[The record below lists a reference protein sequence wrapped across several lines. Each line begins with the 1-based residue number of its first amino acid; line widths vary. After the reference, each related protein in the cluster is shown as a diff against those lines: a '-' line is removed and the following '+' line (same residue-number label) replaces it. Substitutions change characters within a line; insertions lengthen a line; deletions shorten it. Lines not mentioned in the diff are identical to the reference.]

1 MCTAFQLPINKTHL
15 QRNSVAQDFTGKG
28 KVTYLL
34 PFYLN
39 FTVVPMWSLPRL
51 MMNMHNPNQP
61 HKGSTQ
67 HEAPIVPH
75 LNHAHFETPV
85 LQQPFGYNDNQ
96 ATAPARIQKRSNDTH
111 DYLNLIERVARAE
124 YSRIPPHMVDL
135 EELISI
141 GTLAVQALVNNKTD
155 EDMKK
160 LNVSYIATAIRWGI
174 RNEMRIRLK
183 WYTLKHKKENNGD
196 AESGLTAVDQVR
208 EAVYETILSIDN
220 VTSGEE
226 GTNNHERIAD
236 SSATPEEELELSEL
250 GKAIRKSIETL
261 PARDRHIMECRF
273 YKNMPVK
280 DIADEMG
287 LSSSRITRI
296 VQSSLDAVRKYLKD
310 RMYMQ

>member
-1 MCTAFQLPINKTHL
+1 
-15 QRNSVAQDFTGKG
+15 
-28 KVTYLL
+28 
-34 PFYLN
+34 
-39 FTVVPMWSLPRL
+39 
-51 MMNMHNPNQP
+51 MMNTHNPKHTPN
-61 HKGSTQ
+61 GSTQ
-67 HEAPIVPH
+67 HDTTPVVPH
-75 LNHAHFETPV
+75 LNTKAFETPV

-96 ATAPARIQKRSNDTH
+96 ATAPVRIQKRSTDTH

-135 EELISI
+135 EELVSI
-141 GTLAVQALVNNKTD
+141 GTLAVQALINNKTD

-183 WYTLKHKKENNGD
+183 WYTLKHKKDNNGD
-196 AESGLTAVDQVR
+196 AEAGLTAVDQVR

-220 VTSGEE
+220 VTNGEE
-226 GTNNHERIAD
+226 GSSNHERIAD

-250 GKAIRKSIETL
+250 GKAIRKSIESL

-273 YKNMPVK
+273 YKNMAVK